1 MKEMIVSVCLVS
13 VATAIFKMLV
23 PEKSFKKQISFLI
36 ACFFAISL
44 MSILTK
50 GKFEVDFSSEAFN
63 QQNDFLDI
71 SKRVNEKAYR
81 ELGEKLADKI
91 KILLDEEGIK
101 TKQILINVN
110 IPNLYS
116 ISISE
121 VRLVF
126 DNPQSQDAQK
136 AKEVVQNFVGEDI
149 KVSVIG

>member
-23 PEKSFKKQISFLI
+23 PENSFKKQISFLI

-44 MSILTK
+44 MSIFTK

-71 SKRVNEKAYR
+71 SKRVNDKAYR

>member
-1 MKEMIVSVCLVS
+1 M
-13 VATAIFKMLV
+13 
-23 PEKSFKKQISFLI
+23 
-36 ACFFAISL
+36 
-44 MSILTK
+44 
-50 GKFEVDFSSEAFN
+50 
-63 QQNDFLDI
+63 
-71 SKRVNEKAYR
+71 
-81 ELGEKLADKI
+81 
-91 KILLDEEGIK
+91 LDEEGIK

>member
-23 PEKSFKKQISFLI
+23 PENSFKKQISFLI

-71 SKRVNEKAYR
+71 SKRVNDKAYR

>member
-23 PEKSFKKQISFLI
+23 PENSFKKQISFLI

-81 ELGEKLADKI
+81 ELGEKQP
-91 KILLDEEGIK
+91 
-101 TKQILINVN
+101 TK
-110 IPNLYS
+110 
-116 ISISE
+116 
-121 VRLVF
+121 
-126 DNPQSQDAQK
+126 
-136 AKEVVQNFVGEDI
+136 
-149 KVSVIG
+149 